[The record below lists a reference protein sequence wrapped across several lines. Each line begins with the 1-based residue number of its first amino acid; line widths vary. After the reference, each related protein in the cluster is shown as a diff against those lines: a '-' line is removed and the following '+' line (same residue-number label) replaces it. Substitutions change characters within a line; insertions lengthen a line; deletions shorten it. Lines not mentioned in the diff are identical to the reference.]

1 VTAGHCTG
9 QLASNRVWV
18 SFDAR
23 FVPGSSTLLPG
34 TAHTDPQWG
43 VSKGD
48 THDLSVVVL
57 DAPVP
62 GVTPL
67 LLPKAGSLDKG
78 AIGAQ
83 SFVNVGYGYADR
95 TFTFDGYRRA
105 SVSSL
110 TNAKPTELMLTNSSG
125 GVCFGDSGGPRLL
138 GSVVAAVTSSG
149 NKNCT
154 GQSISYRL
162 DTPSARGFLQQFVAT
177 P

>member
-1 VTAGHCTG
+1 
-9 QLASNRVWV
+9 V
-18 SFDAR
+18 SFDAH
-23 FVPGSSTLLPG
+23 FVAGSSTLLPG

-43 VSKGD
+43 LVKAD
-48 THDLSVVVL
+48 THDLAVVVL
-57 DAPVP
+57 DTPVP
-62 GVTPL
+62 GVTPFQ
-67 LLPKAGSLDKG
+67 LPKAGSLDKA

-95 TFTFDGYRRA
+95 TFTFDGNRRA
-105 SVSSL
+105 SVSSF
-110 TNAKPTELMLTNSSG
+110 TNAKPTELMLTNNSG

-162 DTPSARGFLQQFVAT
+162 DTQSARAFLQQFVAT